1 MSSKEDNPKM
11 ITKSFRLTA
20 SECSRLEEQMRADD
34 YTNLSKYI
42 RVKIFGH
49 RTVVRKPKDLS
60 IEEIRA
66 MLSSVRERIAG
77 FGADYNRIASHLLE
91 RIDEPGPRNMSEVN
105 KNFSRM
111 NKLAKEIRSSVNSLI
126 DLFEDIEYKV
136 NEGYSPIKTD
146 KNMTQFIH
154 IVGKIVEDAELK
166 KSKDGNSQ
174 FIAFRVA
181 VNEKKGDD
189 TRTTYYDI
197 THPTTGVFHFLK
209 KGRTVCV
216 MGPLS
221 IWQSNGQDGKTYL
234 NAHISAKLIDLVDS
248 KEK

>member
-1 MSSKEDNPKM
+1 MRIIIGYNTRILSCIAGCLFVQIHYRDTERPYLCIAFNRHTG
-11 ITKSFRLTA
+11 IICYHLTKSRPF
-20 SECSRLEEQMRADD
+20 
-34 YTNLSKYI
+34 
-42 RVKIFGH
+42 
-49 RTVVRKPKDLS
+49 
-60 IEEIRA
+60 
-66 MLSSVRERIAG
+66 
-77 FGADYNRIASHLLE
+77 
-91 RIDEPGPRNMSEVN
+91 
-105 KNFSRM
+105 
-111 NKLAKEIRSSVNSLI
+111 
-126 DLFEDIEYKV
+126 
-136 NEGYSPIKTD
+136 
-146 KNMTQFIH
+146 
-154 IVGKIVEDAELK
+154 IVEDAELK

-189 TRTTYYDI
+189 TRTTYYDV

>member
-1 MSSKEDNPKM
+1 M
-11 ITKSFRLTA
+11 A
-20 SECSRLEEQMRADD
+20 
-34 YTNLSKYI
+34 
-42 RVKIFGH
+42 
-49 RTVVRKPKDLS
+49 
-60 IEEIRA
+60 
-66 MLSSVRERIAG
+66 
-77 FGADYNRIASHLLE
+77 
-91 RIDEPGPRNMSEVN
+91 EVN
-105 KNFSRM
+105 KGFSRM
-111 NKLAKEIRSSVNSLI
+111 NKLAKEIRSSMNSLI

-189 TRTTYYDI
+189 TRTTYYDV

-216 MGPLS
+216 IGPLS